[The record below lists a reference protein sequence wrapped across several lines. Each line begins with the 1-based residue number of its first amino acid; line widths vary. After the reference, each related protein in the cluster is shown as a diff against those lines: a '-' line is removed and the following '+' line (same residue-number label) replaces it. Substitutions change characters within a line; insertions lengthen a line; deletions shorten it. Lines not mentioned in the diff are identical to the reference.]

1 MTDPTIRAQR
11 DLLPWRATPEERRAR
26 LPGDELVPA
35 PLLQTTRA
43 VTMDVPP
50 QQVWPWLVQTGQ
62 GRAGFYSD
70 SPFWDRCVDWYYRRL
85 SREEPG
91 TAEVGYHVAADDRV
105 VASWQ
110 NRRVGDVIADGPP
123 GTAYYVVRQAEPDRL
138 FVLYTDTHLPHLLP
152 SRLRDNPRLRIHG
165 EVSDAVVLSEVEAG
179 RTRLVR
185 RMRMTCGPWPF
196 RLLAVPIVLVW
207 GDWVT
212 ERNFLRGVKRRAER
226 TPRES
231 PLPAVHPESVLDRY
245 LPEFDVRERQT
256 RLMHADV
263 GAVQTAIGQTDLTGI
278 PVVRALLVL
287 RALPG
292 RLRARLGG
300 PATPVPP
307 PFTLA
312 DMPRAGWTP
321 LAEGPEE
328 VGFGTLTQPW
338 RIGNEAS
345 QVVDRESF
353 AALSTPGYAKVAFSI
368 RADPA
373 GPHRTRVT
381 TETRVATTDPGSR
394 RRFAAYW
401 VVVGPLSAL
410 IRRLVLRRLALHV
423 EHQ

>member
-1 MTDPTIRAQR
+1 
-11 DLLPWRATPEERRAR
+11 
-26 LPGDELVPA
+26 
-35 PLLQTTRA
+35 LQTTRA
-43 VTMDVPP
+43 VMIDVPP

-85 SREEPG
+85 AREQPG
-91 TAEVGYHVAADDRV
+91 TAEVGYRVAADDRV

-110 NRRVGDVIADGPP
+110 NLRVGDVIADGPP
-123 GTAYYVVRQAEPDRL
+123 GTAYYVVRQAEPDRVFAL
-138 FVLYTDTHLPHLLP
+138 FTDTHLPHLLP
-152 SRLRDNPRLRIHG
+152 ARLRDNPRLRIHG
-165 EVSDAVVLSEVEAG
+165 ELSDAVVLSEVEPG

-196 RLLAVPIVLVW
+196 PLLAVPIVLVW

-226 TPRES
+226 TARDS

-245 LPEFDVRERQT
+245 LPEFEVRERQT
-256 RLMHADV
+256 RLLHADV
-263 GAVQTAIGQTDLTGI
+263 GAVQAAIGQTDLTGI

-300 PATPVPP
+300 RRATPVPP

-338 RIGNEAS
+338 RIGNEAPL
-345 QVVDRESF
+345 VVDRETF
-353 AALSTPGYAKVAFSI
+353 AAFSTPGYAKVAFSI
-368 RADPA
+368 RADPD

-381 TETRVATTDPGSR
+381 TETRVATTDPRSR

-410 IRRLVLRRLALHV
+410 IRRLVLRRLAIHV
-423 EHQ
+423 EHHPVFRIAPAGHPRRAAVSCSARPRQPSSPGCG